1 MVMLLMTVLVA
12 HRGFVGVAVAEQLEV
27 EAVEQIPVQGA
38 MVGRGV
44 QEVLRQ
50 ELRSI
55 YKISG
60 RRQPLFRMRN
70 RTAYNLIEVEAN

>member
-1 MVMLLMTVLVA
+1 MLLMTAVVA
-12 HRGFVGVAVAEQLEV
+12 HRGFVGVAVAEQPEL
-27 EAVEQIPVQGA
+27 EAVEQTPFRGG

-44 QEVLRQ
+44 QEVLQQ
-50 ELRSI
+50 EPRSI

-70 RTAYNLIEVEAN
+70 RTAYNLIEVEEN